1 MDPMGI
7 ESSSLFKRDDFVRFS
22 GMAHGYNNSRAPK
35 AQRWQHSG
43 EVGSLNLWGSVDV
56 LGWNDADMCY
66 DLIDVS
72 KNMETPKWIVYNG
85 NPFLYKVDDLGVPL
99 FLETSICLMLIPWKS
114 PILDD

>member
-1 MDPMGI
+1 
-7 ESSSLFKRDDFVRFS
+7 
-22 GMAHGYNNSRAPK
+22 
-35 AQRWQHSG
+35 
-43 EVGSLNLWGSVDV
+43 
-56 LGWNDADMCY
+56 MCY